1 MEYPWWRRNGRTDPY
16 DVVMDCAGALSH
28 VPSRCGYVELTRS
41 GAQHYTRC
49 TQPVWMVEKSSR

>member
-49 TQPVWMVEKSSR
+49 TQPV